1 MLNSTPQANG
11 VVFNS
16 AELEIALRVSGWG
29 KKSKQRFLKAS
40 CTDTTIRRSRNGTGG
55 NTVVYHYIIVKQ
67 AAVAEETIEELRK
80 GVHLINLILNFSVAI
95 IMRFKFHSTII

>member
-1 MLNSTPQANG
+1 MLISTPQADG

-16 AELEIALRVSGWG
+16 AQLETALRISGWG

-40 CTDTTIRRSRNGTGG
+40 CTDTTIRRSRKGTGG
-55 NTVVYHYIIVKQ
+55 NTVVCHCIIVKQ

-80 GVHLINLILNFSVAI
+80 GMHLIFSDLCI
-95 IMRFKFHSTII
+95 HMTL

>member
-40 CTDTTIRRSRNGTGG
+40 CTDTTIRRSRKGTGG
-55 NTVVYHYIIVKQ
+55 NTVVYHCIIVKQ

-80 GVHLINLILNFSVAI
+80 GVHLINLIFSVAI

>member
-29 KKSKQRFLKAS
+29 KKSKQCFLKAS
-40 CTDTTIRRSRNGTGG
+40 CTDTTIRSRKGTGG
-55 NTVVYHYIIVKQ
+55 NTVVYHCIIVKQ

-80 GVHLINLILNFSVAI
+80 GAHLINLIFSVAI